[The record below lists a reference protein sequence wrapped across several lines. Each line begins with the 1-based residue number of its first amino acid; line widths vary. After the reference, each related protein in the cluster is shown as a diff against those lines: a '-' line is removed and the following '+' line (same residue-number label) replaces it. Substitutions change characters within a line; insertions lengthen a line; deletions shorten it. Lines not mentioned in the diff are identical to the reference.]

1 MPFVEKNGD
10 REMGKQRAERM
21 GHRVERDE
29 EGGGL
34 EGGSGT
40 RRRSKRNGL
49 CRDEGETWNWEYR
62 EGSYKSPII
71 TIRISLNLCQSWSF
85 VMM

>member
-1 MPFVEKNGD
+1 MPLVEKNGD

-21 GHRVERDE
+21 GHRVERDG

-40 RRRSKRNGL
+40 RRRPKRKVLWRGKHAEVGTSNVELGKDL
-49 CRDEGETWNWEYR
+49 
-62 EGSYKSPII
+62 
-71 TIRISLNLCQSWSF
+71 
-85 VMM
+85 